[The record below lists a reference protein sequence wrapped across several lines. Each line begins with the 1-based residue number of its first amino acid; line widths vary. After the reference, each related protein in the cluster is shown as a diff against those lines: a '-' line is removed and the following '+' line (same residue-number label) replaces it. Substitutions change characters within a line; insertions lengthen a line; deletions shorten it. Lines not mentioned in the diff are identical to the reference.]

1 MTEEETEEFYK
12 KLNPLD
18 SFVETSLNLYGEEQ
32 EGDYYENGILHCGK
46 CHEAKRMT
54 IHNDEGGYKDFQV
67 GTPCKCKREEIQA
80 SEQAK
85 KREERENKIEK
96 LKMNSGIRVKEQ
108 NLHFSNLTTTPD
120 NKSIITKCGNYV
132 TKFPKFYKTGQGLL
146 FYGDIGTGKT
156 YMAKV
161 IVNSIIEKY
170 CTPAVIVSLIDVI
183 QTFQNGNEVEIM
195 KLEWQLRQ
203 ATLLVVDDL
212 GTERTTDFAF
222 EKIYKILNDRYEYHK
237 PMICTTNMTLQA
249 MRECED
255 VKYARLFDRILEKC
269 YPIAFKGKSFRK
281 KKAETTWAEMAKELG
296 GGGKK

>member
-12 KLNPLD
+12 KLDPLD
-18 SFVETSLNLYGEEQ
+18 DFVKFSLNIYGEEQ
-32 EGDYYENGILHCGK
+32 EGDYYENGILYCGK

-54 IHNDEGGYKDFQV
+54 IHNDEKGTDFQV

-80 SEQAK
+80 REQAK
-85 KREERENKIEK
+85 KREERENKLEK
-96 LKMNSGIRVKEQ
+96 LKMDSGLRGEEKS
-108 NLHFSNLTTTPD
+108 LHFSDLTIAPD
-120 NKSIITKCGNYV
+120 NKSIITKSNSYAIN
-132 TKFPKFYKTGQGLL
+132 FPKFYKKGQGLL

-156 YMAKV
+156 HMAKT

-195 KLEWQLRQ
+195 KLEWRLRQ

-222 EKIYKILNDRYEYHK
+222 EKIYKILNDRYEYRK

-269 YPIAFKGKSFRK
+269 YPMAFKGKSFRK
-281 KKAETTWAEMAKELG
+281 KKAETNWAEMAKELG